1 MAGLPEKM
9 IEYVLETRIDAQTDE
24 NSLDT
29 FLEDL
34 ILTHIIY
41 MPTNILCNYLKNYY
55 ATRGDVVRVYSD
67 FASIHFLFRNSPRLV
82 EWFSSARVTLTSRNG

>member
-1 MAGLPEKM
+1 MAGLPDKM

-41 MPTNILCNYLKNYY
+41 MPSNVLCNYLKNYY
-55 ATRGDVVRVYSD
+55 AKRGDMVGNYVHLINKVG
-67 FASIHFLFRNSPRLV
+67 LGNS
-82 EWFSSARVTLTSRNG
+82 FY